1 MRLFV
6 ALQFTKAFKDRLL
19 DLGQELKK
27 QGLKGSYTAADKL
40 HLTLCFIGEASSIE
54 AVIQA
59 LGGIE
64 FRSFEIEL
72 TELGVFRDLLWVGTK
87 EEGELRRLVSEIRS
101 ALDSAAISYDN
112 KPFKSHITLVRR
124 MEGARPSP
132 VFPRAKMRVEGFSL
146 MNSSQ
151 MKGRLTY
158 TELASFDLKGL
169 TQHPKQN
176 MAENR
181 ERQGAEALW
190 AEEKYLVLSKSQ
202 KIYNEIR
209 EYLKGE
215 GVSIAGLKHKI
226 EEAKTLEDKRG
237 QVLNALQHLW
247 GYFKKQ
253 AEASE
258 REECMAL
265 ILRYERGEAEKEEVL
280 GCLKNLLQKYPNEYL
295 EKSTIFRI

>member
-1 MRLFV
+1 
-6 ALQFTKAFKDRLL
+6 
-19 DLGQELKK
+19 
-27 QGLKGSYTAADKL
+27 
-40 HLTLCFIGEASSIE
+40 
-54 AVIQA
+54 
-59 LGGIE
+59 
-64 FRSFEIEL
+64 
-72 TELGVFRDLLWVGTK
+72 
-87 EEGELRRLVSEIRS
+87 
-101 ALDSAAISYDN
+101 
-112 KPFKSHITLVRR
+112 
-124 MEGARPSP
+124 
-132 VFPRAKMRVEGFSL
+132 MRVEGFSL
-146 MNSSQ
+146 MNSSHV
-151 MKGRLTY
+151 KGRLTY

-253 AEASE
+253 AEATE

-280 GCLKNLLQKYPNEYL
+280 GYLRNLLQKYPNEYL